1 MMIAGAGA
9 MAWLNRIAFG
19 CAAVALLV
27 DGAAAQDSYPA
38 KPIRLIVPLA
48 AGGGIDFTARTTAQ
62 KLSDVLGH
70 QVVVENQGGAGGT
83 IGITA
88 VARAAPDGY
97 TLLYHSVSGVV
108 SSVVSK
114 DLPYDWVRDL
124 APVSLVTRFA
134 PVLII
139 NPALPANDL
148 KEFIALAKANP
159 GKFSYGS
166 SGPGTAIHLASELFK
181 AAAGVDIV
189 HVPYRG
195 NAGVMPDLLAG
206 RIAML
211 IDGVPA
217 QAKNIESGQVRALAV
232 TTRTRTTALPNVPT
246 MIELGLDYE
255 VPYWTAI
262 YAPAGTP
269 QPIIDKL
276 AAEIGKTMKDPGVVG
291 RLKVAGTEAVGSS
304 PQELDTFNR
313 DQIALYRGI
322 VADPRL
328 KLNLQ

>member
-1 MMIAGAGA
+1 MMLRPIARSI
-9 MAWLNRIAFG
+9 WTAFV
-19 CAAVALLV
+19 CAVLGLAVS
-27 DGAAAQDSYPA
+27 GAAAQDGFPA
-38 KPIRLIVPLA
+38 KPIKLMVPLA

-62 KLSDVLGH
+62 KLSDVLGQ
-70 QVVVENQGGAGGT
+70 QVVVENQGGAGGVL
-83 IGITA
+83 GVNA

-108 SSVVSK
+108 SSVVGK
-114 DLPYDWVRDL
+114 DLPYDWLRDL

-139 NPALPANDL
+139 NPSLPARDL

-166 SGPGTAIHLASELFK
+166 SGAGTAIHLASELFK

-217 QAKNIESGQVRALAV
+217 QAKNIESGLVRALAV
-232 TTRTRTTALPNVPT
+232 TTRTRSPALPGVPT
-246 MIELGLDYE
+246 MIEQGVDYE

-262 YAPAGTP
+262 YAPAATP
-269 QPIIDKL
+269 KPLLDKL
-276 AAEIGKTMKDPGVVG
+276 AADIAKTMQDPGVVA
-291 RLKVAGTEAVGSS
+291 RLKEAGTEAVGST
-304 PQELDTFNR
+304 PQELDKFNR
-313 DQIALYRGI
+313 DQFELYRGI

>member
-1 MMIAGAGA
+1 MMVRPIARSILAVFAGAV
-9 MAWLNRIAFG
+9 FG
-19 CAAVALLV
+19 LAVSS
-27 DGAAAQDSYPA
+27 AAAQDGFPA
-38 KPIRLIVPLA
+38 KPIKLMVPLA

-62 KLSDVLGH
+62 KLSDVLGQ
-70 QVVVENQGGAGGT
+70 QVVVENQGGAGGVL
-83 IGITA
+83 GVNA

-108 SSVVSK
+108 SSVVGK
-114 DLPYDWVRDL
+114 DLPYDWLRDL

-139 NPALPANDL
+139 NPSLPARDL

-166 SGPGTAIHLASELFK
+166 SGAGTAIHLASELFK

-217 QAKNIESGQVRALAV
+217 QAKNIESGLVRALAV
-232 TTRTRTTALPNVPT
+232 TTRTRSPALPEVPT
-246 MIELGLDYE
+246 MIEQGVDYE

-262 YAPAGTP
+262 YAPAATP
-269 QPIIDKL
+269 KPILNRL
-276 AAEIGKTMKDPGVVG
+276 AADIAKAMKDPGVVA
-291 RLKVAGTEAVGSS
+291 RLKEAGTEAVGST
-304 PQELDTFNR
+304 PQELDKFNR
-313 DQIALYRGI
+313 DQFELYRGI

>member
-1 MMIAGAGA
+1 MGPKPTS
-9 MAWLNRIAFG
+9 
-19 CAAVALLV
+19 CALCCVAIALLLNA
-27 DGAAAQDSYPA
+27 AAAQDGYPS

-62 KLSDVLGH
+62 KLSDVLGQ

-83 IGITA
+83 LGVNA

-97 TLLYHSVSGVV
+97 TLLYHSVTGVV
-108 SSVVSK
+108 SSVVGK
-114 DLPYDWVRDL
+114 DLPYDWLRDL

-134 PVLII
+134 PVQII
-139 NPALPANDL
+139 NPSLPAKDL

-166 SGPGTAIHLASELFK
+166 SGAGTAIHLASELFRS
-181 AAAGVDIV
+181 AAGVDIV

-211 IDGVPA
+211 IDGVPP
-217 QAKNIESGQVRALAV
+217 QVKNIESGLVRALAV
-232 TTRTRTTALPNVPT
+232 TTRTRTPALPNVPT
-246 MIELGLDYE
+246 MIEQGLDYE

-262 YAPAGTP
+262 YAPAATP
-269 QPIIDKL
+269 KAIVDKL
-276 AAEIGKTMKDPGVVG
+276 AADIARTMKDPDVVK
-291 RLKVAGTEAVGSS
+291 RLADAGTESVGST
-304 PQELDTFNR
+304 PQELDVFNR
-313 DQIALYRGI
+313 DQVALYRRI
-322 VADPRL
+322 VSDPKL

>member
-1 MMIAGAGA
+1 
-9 MAWLNRIAFG
+9 
-19 CAAVALLV
+19 
-27 DGAAAQDSYPA
+27 
-38 KPIRLIVPLA
+38 
-48 AGGGIDFTARTTAQ
+48 
-62 KLSDVLGH
+62 VLG
-70 QVVVENQGGAGGT
+70 VN
-83 IGITA
+83 A

-108 SSVVSK
+108 SSVVGK
-114 DLPYDWVRDL
+114 DLPYDWLRDL

-139 NPALPANDL
+139 NPSLPARDL

-166 SGPGTAIHLASELFK
+166 SGAGTAIHLASELFK

-217 QAKNIESGQVRALAV
+217 QAKNIESGLVRALAV
-232 TTRTRTTALPNVPT
+232 TTRTRSPALPEVPT
-246 MIELGLDYE
+246 MIEQGVDYE

-262 YAPAGTP
+262 YAPAATP
-269 QPIIDKL
+269 KPILDRL
-276 AAEIGKTMKDPGVVG
+276 AADVAKAMKDPGVVT
-291 RLKVAGTEAVGSS
+291 RLKEAGTEAVGST
-304 PQELDTFNR
+304 PQELDKFNR
-313 DQIALYRGI
+313 DQFELYRGI

>member
-1 MMIAGAGA
+1 MGRNLASYA
-9 MAWLNRIAFG
+9 LG
-19 CAAVALLV
+19 CVAIVLSL
-27 DGAAAQDSYPA
+27 GHAAAQDHYPS
-38 KPIRLIVPLA
+38 KPIKLIVPLA

-62 KLSDVLGH
+62 KLSDVLGQ

-83 IGITA
+83 LGVNA

-97 TLLYHSVSGVV
+97 TLLYHSVTGVV
-108 SSVVSK
+108 SSVVGK
-114 DLPYDWVRDL
+114 DLPYDWLRDL

-139 NPALPANDL
+139 NPSLPAKDL

-166 SGPGTAIHLASELFK
+166 SGAGTAIHLASELFTST
-181 AAAGVDIV
+181 AGVDIV

-211 IDGVPA
+211 IDGVPP
-217 QAKNIESGQVRALAV
+217 QVKNIESGLVRALAV
-232 TTRTRTTALPNVPT
+232 TTRTRTPALPNVPT
-246 MIELGLDYE
+246 MTEQGLDYE

-262 YAPAGTP
+262 YAPAATP
-269 QPIIDKL
+269 KAILDKL
-276 AAEIGKTMKDPGVVG
+276 AADIARTMKDPGVVQ
-291 RLKVAGTEAVGSS
+291 RLTDAGTEAVGST
-304 PQELDTFNR
+304 PQELDAFNG
-313 DQIALYRGI
+313 DQFALYRRI
-322 VADPRL
+322 VSDPRL

>member
-1 MMIAGAGA
+1 MMLRPIA
-9 MAWLNRIAFG
+9 RSIRTAFV
-19 CAAVALLV
+19 CAVLGLAVS
-27 DGAAAQDSYPA
+27 GAAAQDGFPA
-38 KPIRLIVPLA
+38 KPIKLMVPLA

-62 KLSDVLGH
+62 KLSDVLGQ
-70 QVVVENQGGAGGT
+70 QVVVENQGGAGGVL
-83 IGITA
+83 GVNA

-108 SSVVSK
+108 SSVVGK
-114 DLPYDWVRDL
+114 DLPYDWLRDL

-139 NPALPANDL
+139 NPSLPARDL

-166 SGPGTAIHLASELFK
+166 SGAGTAIHLASELFK

-217 QAKNIESGQVRALAV
+217 QAKNIESGLVRALAV
-232 TTRTRTTALPNVPT
+232 TTRTRSPALPGVPT
-246 MIELGLDYE
+246 MIEQGVDYE

-262 YAPAGTP
+262 YAPAATP
-269 QPIIDKL
+269 KPLLDKL
-276 AAEIGKTMKDPGVVG
+276 AADIAKTMQDPGVVA
-291 RLKVAGTEAVGSS
+291 RLKEAGTEAVGST
-304 PQELDTFNR
+304 PQELDKFNR
-313 DQIALYRGI
+313 DQFELYRGI

>member
-1 MMIAGAGA
+1 MTPRRSAGPVLIALAS
-9 MAWLNRIAFG
+9 
-19 CAAVALLV
+19 CAVALAV
-27 DGAAAQDSYPA
+27 SGAAAQEAYPA
-38 KPIRLIVPLA
+38 KPIKLIVPLA

-62 KLSDVLGH
+62 KLSDVLGP

-83 IGITA
+83 IGVNA

-108 SSVVSK
+108 SSAVSK
-114 DLPYDWVRDL
+114 DLPYDWLRDF

-139 NPALPANDL
+139 NPSLPARDL

-217 QAKNIESGQVRALAV
+217 QAKNIESGVVRALAV
-232 TTRTRTTALPNVPT
+232 TTRTRTPVLPNVPT
-246 MIELGLDYE
+246 MIEQGLDYE

-262 YAPAGTP
+262 YAPAATP
-269 QPIIDKL
+269 KAIVDKL
-276 AAEIGKTMKDPGVVG
+276 AQGIAITMKDPSVVD
-291 RLKVAGTEAVGSS
+291 RLKAAGTEAVGSM
-304 PQELDTFNR
+304 PQELDAFNR
-313 DQIALYRGI
+313 DQFALYRRI
-322 VADPRL
+322 ATDPRL